1 MKTHIIEVTSA
12 REFKWGKFML
22 MQFDSEWEYRSKL
35 PEAGSYPLLRAIG
48 VGRDGVGVLDLQTG
62 EGAIF
67 YPRKSAMPSA
77 DLQKHRIWVCPMY
90 EPFLGWLY
98 QQDLAYIKALPH
110 LVRLGPEADRHCA
123 MQGYRR
129 KGPE

>member
-1 MKTHIIEVTSA
+1 MKTHIIEVTNAS
-12 REFKWGKFML
+12 EFKWGKFML

-48 VGRDGVGVLDLQTG
+48 VGRDG
-62 EGAIF
+62 
-67 YPRKSAMPSA
+67 AMPSA

-90 EPFLGWLY
+90 EPFLEWLY
-98 QQDLAYIKALPH
+98 QQDLSDVAKLPH
-110 LVRLGPEADRHCA
+110 LVTLGPEADRHCA

-129 KGPE
+129 EGPA